1 MEHEVILTEAARGP
15 VGPYSQ
21 AIRAGGMVFVSGQL
35 PIDLCGEMAEG
46 IPAQTRLCLDN
57 IKAILEAAACD
68 MDRIVKCTVYITN
81 MDDFAE
87 MNAAY
92 AAYFPENPPAR
103 ACVEVSRLAR
113 GANVEIE
120 AIAMI

>member
-21 AIRAGGMVFVSGQL
+21 AIRADNMVFVSGQM
-35 PIDLCGEMAEG
+35 PIDLSGEMG
-46 IPAQTRLCLDN
+46 DSVTTQTRMCLDN

-68 MDRIVKCTVYITN
+68 MDRVVKCTVFITN
-81 MDDFAE
+81 MEDFAE

-92 AAYFPENPPAR
+92 AEYFPENPPAR
-103 ACVEVSRLAR
+103 TTIEASRLAR
-113 GANVEIE
+113 GASVEID
-120 AIAMI
+120 AIAML